1 MKYVI
6 VCPNC
11 HGSDNLEEVGF
22 NYFECSC
29 GEDFDIERAT
39 VEAIEE

>member
-11 HGSDNLEEVGF
+11 GETDKLEEIDY
-22 NYFECSC
+22 NYFECEC
-29 GEDFDIERAT
+29 GEDFDIERAF
-39 VEAIEE
+39 VESSN